1 MVTVLLTVPIIY
13 NNLFMTGRG
22 GRRKNGR
29 RRRSRRA
36 SGGGKGNL
44 IHSSTSEVRPDSRAS
59 LKSIWTP
66 IQIFLSVWVSSE
78 PLHTTVLICQ
88 LSVLWCCSVVVQE
101 SPFPRLCVYIYIYMW
116 SSPIFKA
123 LANLCRLCTSFHSS
137 YLDMILKASLIWKI
151 ENFSSLQWKIV
162 KPEYSKRIFSRGK
175 K

>member
-1 MVTVLLTVPIIY
+1 MVTVLLTVSIIY

-29 RRRSRRA
+29 SRRSRKRA
-36 SGGGKGNL
+36 SGGGKGSL
-44 IHSSTSEVRPDSRAS
+44 IHSSTSEVRSDSRAS

-66 IQIFLSVWVSSE
+66 IQILSVWVSSE

-101 SPFPRLCVYIYIYMW
+101 SPFPRLCIYIC
-116 SSPIFKA
+116 SIPIFEA

-162 KPEYSKRIFSRGK
+162 KPEYSKRIFSREK